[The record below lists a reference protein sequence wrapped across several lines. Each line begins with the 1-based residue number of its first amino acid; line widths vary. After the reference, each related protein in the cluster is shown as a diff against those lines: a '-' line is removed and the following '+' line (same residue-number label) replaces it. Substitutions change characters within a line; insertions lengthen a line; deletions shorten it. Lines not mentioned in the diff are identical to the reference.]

1 MPYTTENIRNLDEQ
15 TLAVEIED
23 AELQLSEL
31 EPQLAEL
38 KAMLGK
44 TADVRTLFGLK
55 LEIEELAERR
65 QELTAAL
72 QALTTERD
80 KREQAD

>member
-1 MPYTTENIRNLDEQ
+1 MPYTTETVSNLDEE
-15 TLAVEIED
+15 TLAIEIE
-23 AELQLSEL
+23 AAQLELSEL

-38 KAMLGK
+38 KATLGK

-80 KREQAD
+80 RREQAD

>member
-1 MPYTTENIRNLDEQ
+1 MPYTMEDVRNLDDEM
-15 TLAVEIED
+15 LAAEIDDVELE
-23 AELQLSEL
+23 LSEL
-31 EPQLAEL
+31 EPQLAGL
-38 KAMLGK
+38 KTMLGK

-72 QALTTERD
+72 QALTTERN
-80 KREQAD
+80 RRS

>member
-1 MPYTTENIRNLDEQ
+1 MPYTMEDVRNLDDEM
-15 TLAVEIED
+15 LAAEIDDVELE
-23 AELQLSEL
+23 LSEL

-65 QELTAAL
+65 QELTAAP
-72 QALTTERD
+72 QALTTERN
-80 KREQAD
+80 RRS

>member
-1 MPYTTENIRNLDEQ
+1 MSRL
-15 TLAVEIED
+15 LAVEIEA
-23 AELQLSEL
+23 AELGLSEL

-80 KREQAD
+80 RREQAD

>member
-1 MPYTTENIRNLDEQ
+1 MPYTMEDVRNLDDEM
-15 TLAVEIED
+15 LAAEIDDVELE
-23 AELQLSEL
+23 LSEL
-31 EPQLAEL
+31 EPQLAER

-72 QALTTERD
+72 QALTTERN
-80 KREQAD
+80 RRS

>member
-1 MPYTTENIRNLDEQ
+1 MPYTMEDVRNLDDEM
-15 TLAVEIED
+15 LAAEIDDVE
-23 AELQLSEL
+23 
-31 EPQLAEL
+31 
-38 KAMLGK
+38 LGK

-72 QALTTERD
+72 QALTTERN
-80 KREQAD
+80 RRS

>member
-1 MPYTTENIRNLDEQ
+1 MPFTTENIRNLDEQ

-23 AELQLSEL
+23 AELELSEL

-38 KAMLGK
+38 EATLGK
-44 TADVRTLFGLK
+44 TADARTLFGLK

-72 QALTTERD
+72 QVLTTERD

>member
-1 MPYTTENIRNLDEQ
+1 MPYTMEDVRNLDDEM
-15 TLAVEIED
+15 LAAEIDDVELE
-23 AELQLSEL
+23 LSEL

-72 QALTTERD
+72 QALTTERN
-80 KREQAD
+80 RRS

>member
-1 MPYTTENIRNLDEQ
+1 MPYTTENIRNLDEE

-23 AELQLSEL
+23 AELELSGL
-31 EPQLAEL
+31 DPQLAKL
-38 KAMLGK
+38 NAMQGK
-44 TADVRTLFGLK
+44 TADVRDLFDLK
-55 LEIEELAERR
+55 LEIEELEERR

>member
-1 MPYTTENIRNLDEQ
+1 MPYTTEDVRNLDDEM
-15 TLAVEIED
+15 LAAEIDDVELE
-23 AELQLSEL
+23 LSEL
-31 EPQLAEL
+31 EPQLAERE
-38 KAMLGK
+38 AMLGK

-72 QALTTERD
+72 QALTTERN
-80 KREQAD
+80 KRS